1 MRISACYIVK
11 DEAEELRR
19 SLASVRAVVDEIIV
33 VSTAGSSAVRDVCAA
48 FSAEVHDFAW
58 VNDFSLARNKA
69 LQYVTGNIVDDV
81 MFYGRGAGALPT
93 ASAVM
98 GDVISTA
105 QHILNGST
113 GTGMIMTDT
122 KRIPFYSSLKL
133 QNSYYFRLDVDD
145 VTGVLSQIASA
156 FAEHEISICEVV
168 QKRKAK
174 GVAELVLITEMASR
188 ESILHVEKA
197 LQVLPCM
204 RKVAN
209 VIRVM

>member
-1 MRISACYIVK
+1 M
-11 DEAEELRR
+11 
-19 SLASVRAVVDEIIV
+19 
-33 VSTAGSSAVRDVCAA
+33 
-48 FSAEVHDFAW
+48 
-58 VNDFSLARNKA
+58 
-69 LQYVTGNIVDDV
+69 
-81 MFYGRGAGALPT
+81 
-93 ASAVM
+93 
-98 GDVISTA
+98 
-105 QHILNGST
+105 
-113 GTGMIMTDT
+113 
-122 KRIPFYSSLKL
+122 
-133 QNSYYFRLDVDD
+133 
-145 VTGVLSQIASA
+145 LSQIASA